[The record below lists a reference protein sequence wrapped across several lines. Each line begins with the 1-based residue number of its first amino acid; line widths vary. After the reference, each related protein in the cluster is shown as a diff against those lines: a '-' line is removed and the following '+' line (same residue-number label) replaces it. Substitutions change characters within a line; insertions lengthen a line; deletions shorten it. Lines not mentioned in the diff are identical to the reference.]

1 MDNDNARKNETPLA
15 EWKIAEYDTLR
26 KLAIAYRAA
35 QRKYFKTRSA
45 TDLRVAKDYERRLD
59 DELKR
64 PAGAPPPPRQ
74 P

>member
-1 MDNDNARKNETPLA
+1 MGENDYDKSIDA
-15 EWKIAEYDTLR
+15 WKIAEYDTLR

-74 P
+74 PWLL